1 MDNNNGMSYADFA
14 ALSNNGANG
23 QWNNPF
29 IYLLW
34 MMFFGNGGNGFG
46 FGGGNA
52 AKIIGN
58 TTVNVATKATETFD
72 SVADDPSTTA
82 DERVKT
88 VVGADIR
95 GNVFG
100 GGNNAAV
107 TGDSHVNI
115 GKERE

>member
-1 MDNNNGMSYADFA
+1 MGV
-14 ALSNNGANG
+14 
-23 QWNNPF
+23 
-29 IYLLW
+29 I
-34 MMFFGNGGNGFG
+34 GNV

-115 GKERE
+115 GERKGVTSAPAPQPAPQP

>member
-52 AKIIGN
+52 A
-58 TTVNVATKATETFD
+58 A
-72 SVADDPSTTA
+72 
-82 DERVKT
+82 
-88 VVGADIR
+88 
-95 GNVFG
+95 
-100 GGNNAAV
+100 NAAQF
-107 TGDSHVNI
+107 
-115 GKERE
+115 